1 MEEANKG
8 NFPNGTKVEIGTD
21 GTATI
26 TYPDNSQ
33 DKIKGSDLVVK
44 KKIISNK
51 PTNKK
56 LPKTSIT
63 GTSLSGVIIGLAG
76 IGMSI
81 LKKKKRED

>member
-1 MEEANKG
+1 MGIDNHS
-8 NFPNGTKVEIGTD
+8 
-21 GTATI
+21 
-26 TYPDNSQ
+26 TYLLLLSN
-33 DKIKGSDLVVK
+33 K

>member
-1 MEEANKG
+1 
-8 NFPNGTKVEIGTD
+8 PSGTKVEIGAD
-21 GTATI
+21 GTAII

-63 GTSLSGVIIGLAG
+63 GTGFSGVIIGLAG

>member
-1 MEEANKG
+1 MEKANKG